1 MPILTGSMSSAS
13 FWYTRWSLFL
23 LLMTHEMGFCS
34 RAQEDSE
41 AVPIKADSADLVIVV
56 GAGGE
61 ATYESLF
68 SQWASVLAQ
77 VGEQAGA
84 KVWSLGPEIH
94 GELPGEGVKGQF
106 AELVQQLNRETQKP
120 LWVAFIGHGTYDG
133 ELARFNVKGPDI
145 SHLDLVSWFEPIQ
158 RPLALINTTS
168 ASAPFLKELSG
179 PGRVILTATRDGF
192 ELNFARFGSYLVHA
206 LGSKE
211 ADLDKDGQT
220 SLLEAFIMASRQTG
234 EFYEIEGR
242 LVSEHALL
250 DDTGDQRGTPADWFR
265 GVRPVKKAVQ
275 DAKPDGWRASQFHL
289 VESELESRLS
299 LEMKKERDALE
310 QAVFELRDR
319 RASIPMKEYLDQ
331 LEALLL
337 PLARLYQSVDVETS
351 SKAEPSA
358 D

>member
-1 MPILTGSMSSAS
+1 M
-13 FWYTRWSLFL
+13 
-23 LLMTHEMGFCS
+23 
-34 RAQEDSE
+34 
-41 AVPIKADSADLVIVV
+41 
-56 GAGGE
+56 
-61 ATYESLF
+61 
-68 SQWASVLAQ
+68 
-77 VGEQAGA
+77 
-84 KVWSLGPEIH
+84 
-94 GELPGEGVKGQF
+94 
-106 AELVQQLNRETQKP
+106 
-120 LWVAFIGHGTYDG
+120 
-133 ELARFNVKGPDI
+133 
-145 SHLDLVSWFEPIQ
+145 VSWFEPIE

-206 LGSKE
+206 LGSEE

-265 GVRPVKKAVQ
+265 GVRPVKRAVQ

-299 LEMKKERDALE
+299 PEMKKERDALE

-319 RASIPMKEYLDQ
+319 RESIPMKDYLDQ

-337 PLARLYQSVDVETS
+337 PLARLYQSIDVETS